1 MTMASSN
8 TPIPVDDGF
17 NEYESAVK
25 RQKSTTSKVWD
36 EMTKLECKNKNELK
50 AQCNRCTHTCKE
62 MEFNVCSSSAKKQS
76 QSPSLPPRR
85 GQVKMRILKTILK
98 SVTSMA
104 SPKESVPHLSST
116 STTAAPTPTGYLSD

>member
-36 EMTKLECKNKNELK
+36 EMTKLECENKNELK
-50 AQCNRCTHTCKE
+50 AQCNHCKTI
-62 MEFNVCSSSAKKQS
+62 FSAKSSSGTSHLRRHLNSCLKKVNKDITQYTIAT
-76 QSPSLPPRR
+76 QPSPE
-85 GQVKMRILKTILK
+85 G
-98 SVTSMA
+98 
-104 SPKESVPHLSST
+104 VPY
-116 STTAAPTPTGYLSD
+116 AEKNQEN